1 MEPRRWGVYRAISKP
16 GDVVV
21 TIETRTKLNADSL
34 SLRMDPDRYKDAAS
48 EVRSSLVT
56 RLGSL
61 PVRLAVVVCGGG
73 YDWANQ
79 NTNSPPKKKK
89 SGANDGGVGGAYA
102 APEARIGAFEVQV
115 AFMSREK
122 VPRAQP
128 RGFRAGEGEEQQ
140 FDHVD
145 TLHYEHLFS
154 ELQALRAGQAPG
166 RSKARLSGGS
176 PLLAQRR
183 PAGGQGRVAAR
194 VRGLHP
200 SEDDGRMG
208 GPDPELLGTSTTSRV
223 QQGNRARVV
232 WLFDNALE
240 DAEQYDMPVAA
251 AVAAAEPPLPG
262 SGSSQSLLATNH
274 RAGPEAGGRFGGWA
288 RRCHR
293 RWFCGCGPW
302 AARPS
307 PVRRGVGGRRL
318 RLHRDARHPRSPGP
332 AKIRAPS
339 LYRATGSS
347 SSAALR
353 NSAVATASLH
363 ERDAHQRSRS

>member
-1 MEPRRWGVYRAISKP
+1 MKNQQKHVKATHDMMERFKGNRDSWLGITTAVLNPKPVVGSPTRAGGTQPVVEWGSAVEPRRWGVYRAISKP

-89 SGANDGGVGGAYA
+89 SGATDGGVGGAYA

-154 ELQALRAGQAPG
+154 KLQACAWTRPPEALEGTAEWRQPPCWPNAD
-166 RSKARLSGGS
+166 RLADKVAS
-176 PLLAQRR
+176 LLAS
-183 PAGGQGRVAAR
+183 
-194 VRGLHP
+194 RGLHP

-208 GPDPELLGTSTTSRV
+208 GPDPELLGDI
-223 QQGNRARVV
+223 N
-232 WLFDNALE
+232 D
-240 DAEQYDMPVAA
+240 
-251 AVAAAEPPLPG
+251 
-262 SGSSQSLLATNH
+262 
-274 RAGPEAGGRFGGWA
+274 
-288 RRCHR
+288 
-293 RWFCGCGPW
+293 
-302 AARPS
+302 
-307 PVRRGVGGRRL
+307 
-318 RLHRDARHPRSPGP
+318 
-332 AKIRAPS
+332 
-339 LYRATGSS
+339 
-347 SSAALR
+347 
-353 NSAVATASLH
+353 
-363 ERDAHQRSRS
+363 